1 MKIKTSITLSK
12 DLLEE
17 IDTIVEDSTSR
28 SNFIEEAL
36 RNHLEH
42 RRRLRREKTD
52 LKIINRSADRLN
64 KEAQDVLSYQVD
76 LWTAEIFIEF
86 SKVLRTT
93 QSDSASSSLLAAKCW
108 LTQSFQPLFAL
119 PFIAPMTAFPHR
131 CLLALR
137 KGWNTRAQFTVM
149 NSSAF
154 PKSNW
159 RTSSGVYLRI
169 KSTVWIRLSLSL

>member
-36 RNHLEH
+36 RNHLER

-76 LWTAEIFIEF
+76 L
-86 SKVLRTT
+86 
-93 QSDSASSSLLAAKCW
+93 
-108 LTQSFQPLFAL
+108 
-119 PFIAPMTAFPHR
+119 
-131 CLLALR
+131 
-137 KGWNTRAQFTVM
+137 
-149 NSSAF
+149 
-154 PKSNW
+154 
-159 RTSSGVYLRI
+159 
-169 KSTVWIRLSLSL
+169 